1 MTATATR
8 PTAPPRRSLLGRSAA
23 MRLAATEYGRYA
35 DQLRSLDA
43 ADWERP
49 TDCAAWDVRAMAG
62 HCLGMAEFGASLPT
76 FVRQNAVAGRRGG
89 VFIDALT
96 GLQVEE
102 RAALS
107 PAQLV
112 ARYAAVAPRAV
123 RGRRRRSV
131 LAGRLP
137 LPGAETVNGTPE
149 RWTLGYL
156 VETILTRDT
165 WMHRVD
171 TARATGRDLVL
182 TPEHDGAL
190 VADVVAEWAGRHG
203 GAHALTLTGPAG
215 GRWTSGTGG
224 PRLELDAVEFCRL
237 LSGRGHAAGLLGVE
251 VPF

>member
-1 MTATATR
+1 MTATDAR
-8 PTAPPRRSLLGRSAA
+8 PTAPPRRSLLDRETA
-23 MRLAATEYGRYA
+23 MRLAATEYGRYL
-35 DQLRSLDA
+35 DQLRSLEA
-43 ADWERP
+43 PDWERP
-49 TDCAAWDVRAMAG
+49 TDCTLWDVRAMAG
-62 HCLGMAEFGASLPT
+62 HCLGMAELAASLPT
-76 FVRQNAVAGRRGG
+76 FVRQNAAAGRRGG

-102 RAALS
+102 RAALD

-112 ARYAAVAPRAV
+112 ARYAAVVPRAV

-131 LAGRLP
+131 LVGRRP
-137 LPGAETVNGTPE
+137 MPGAQTINGMPE
-149 RWTLGYL
+149 RWTFGYM

-182 TPEHDGAL
+182 TAEHDGAV

-203 GAHALTLTGPAG
+203 QPHALTLTGPAG
-215 GRWTSGTGG
+215 GRWTSGAG
-224 PRLELDAVEFCRL
+224 PELEFDAVEFCRV
-237 LSGRGHAAGLLGVE
+237 LSGRGHGEGLLSVE